1 MLPGNEALSYPDRKG
16 CFVKVCHVTS
26 VHPPHDP
33 RILQREC
40 RSLVTAGFDVVLV
53 APADRDEVVE
63 GVQIRSVPLRGSRLA
78 RWARTIRDVY
88 RRAVEEDADVYH
100 LHDPELLLVGHALR
114 RRGKQVIY
122 DVHEDYGTAIL
133 QKEYLPSPL
142 RRPMASLAD
151 IAERR
156 AARSFHVVL
165 AERYYSERFPAG
177 RHILNYPVVDL
188 WHSIGPLFETV
199 PRVLYTGTITVDR
212 GALVHARLVRL
223 VPDLEVH
230 LVGRV
235 SGALRDRA
243 LLEAGPDADRLV
255 MPFMDRYVRPDEILE
270 YCRGR
275 RWLAGLAV
283 FPPTP
288 HYGRKELTKFF
299 EYMAMGLP
307 VIASNLPAWHALLSR
322 TGAGFTVNPERL
334 EEVVALV
341 ERLRSD
347 PGLGSRM
354 GQAGRQ
360 AVRSEYSWASQA
372 DALVMLYRGLESR
385 RG

>member
-1 MLPGNEALSYPDRKG
+1 MLWNEALRCPHPKG
-16 CFVKVCHVTS
+16 CFVKVCHLTS

-40 RSLVTAGFDVVLV
+40 RSLAAAGFEVVLV

-63 GVQIRSVPLRGSRLA
+63 GVQLRCVPLRGSRLA

-88 RRAVEEDADVYH
+88 RRALDEDADVYH
-100 LHDPELLLVGHALR
+100 LHDPELLPVGHALR

-122 DVHEDYGTAIL
+122 DVHEDYVTAIL
-133 QKEYLPSPL
+133 QKGYLPSLL

-177 RHILNYPVVDL
+177 RHVLNYPVIDL
-188 WHSIGPLFETV
+188 WHSIGPLFDTV
-199 PRVLYTGTITVDR
+199 PRVLYTGSITVDR
-212 GALVHARLVRL
+212 GALLHAKLVRL
-223 VPDLEVH
+223 VPDMEVH
-230 LVGRV
+230 LVGRL

-243 LLEAGPDADRLV
+243 LLEAGPNADRLV
-255 MPFMDRYVRPDEILE
+255 MPFVDRYVRPGEILE
-270 YCRGR
+270 YCRGQ

-283 FPPTP
+283 FPATP

-307 VIASNLPAWHALLSR
+307 VIASHLPTWEALLNR
-322 TGAGFTVNPERL
+322 TEAGFTVNSERL
-334 EEVVALV
+334 EEVVDAIEL
-341 ERLRSD
+341 LRTD
-347 PGLGSRM
+347 RAVGEGM
-354 GQAGRQ
+354 GRAGRRAVQ
-360 AVRSEYSWASQA
+360 AEYSWASQA
-372 DALVMLYRGLESR
+372 RELVDLYHNVAPR
-385 RG
+385 R